1 MVYGGLM
8 VVIATG
14 PVFANGAVAGEDYSL
29 IWRVGGL
36 VFGPPGK
43 VARMAVVEAVIRWK
57 LSAGSRPEPDARA
70 EKSAVGRPQP

>member
-1 MVYGGLM
+1 MAYGGLM

-36 VFGPPGK
+36 VFGPP
-43 VARMAVVEAVIRWK
+43 ATLPAWRW
-57 LSAGSRPEPDARA
+57 LR
-70 EKSAVGRPQP
+70 Q